1 MNENKEV
8 QKRFEGGMIESFNDL
23 VEMEEAQRDKKLTE
37 LFNELY
43 AEEEEA
49 TERQMELADEVEEVE
64 DVVENI
70 AYMMEYDE
78 ERQAEM

>member
-1 MNENKEV
+1 MNQNKEV

-49 TERQMELADEVEEVE
+49 TERQMELAAEVEEVE

-78 ERQAEM
+78 ERQ